1 MKIDQHKVKEL
12 LSREERGAAA
22 DELRREANV
31 FFVGGNLPE
40 RQTLETLFES
50 HYQENASLFHLSFGG
65 PDHFGNGESLARQIK
80 KNFNAHL
87 VGRLDYPAS
96 ASVLERAY
104 VAGVDILDLPLG
116 AGPLHRLEERLKAL
130 GNARAVFPRWAV
142 AATLVAGAEPASLT
156 REKIDRLLEQEVIPL
171 VTLGRPATEL
181 SAQECADLF
190 HHLMAAWRRSKA
202 LIKPLLPLIY
212 LSAPLVPASSRT
224 GLRGFID
231 LIEGR
236 RLLATSDLR
245 RVLRV
250 KEVEESFASSG
261 L

>member
-12 LSREERGAAA
+12 LSREQRGAAA

-40 RQTLETLFES
+40 RETLETLFES
-50 HYQENASLFHLSFGG
+50 HYQENASLFHLSFGE
-65 PDHFGNGESLARQIK
+65 PDDFGSGANLARLIK

-87 VGRLDYPAS
+87 LGRLDYPAT
-96 ASVLERAY
+96 AAVLERAY

-116 AGPLHRLEERLKAL
+116 PGALEQVDARLSAL
-130 GNARAVFPRWAV
+130 EQARAIFPRWAV
-142 AATLVAGAEPASLT
+142 ASTLVAGAEPTTLT
-156 REKIDRLLEQEVIPL
+156 RKKIDLLLEREVIPL
-171 VTLGRPATEL
+171 LTLDR
-181 SAQECADLF
+181 SAAITPEESSELF
-190 HHLMAAWRRSKA
+190 HYLTVAWRRSKA
-202 LIKPLLPLIY
+202 LLKPLLPLIY
-212 LSAPLVPASSRT
+212 LTSPLAPASART